1 MSGRDN
7 RKASPDND
15 FVATKGISAGSL
27 ATTTGH
33 THPPLRSK
41 PTPPT
46 GSQIIE
52 DSVCP
57 QLFADAS
64 LVVHLSEGDEARSRT
79 CSRHPLLRLLY
90 VGIALLL
97 RNVGGF
103 DRKTYRVGKLLK

>member
-1 MSGRDN
+1 MSSRDN

-15 FVATKGISAGSL
+15 LCSNQGQFNGKPCDDDG
-27 ATTTGH
+27 
-33 THPPLRSK
+33 THSPPLRSK
-41 PTPPT
+41 PTPPI
-46 GSQIIE
+46 GSEIIK
-52 DSVCP
+52 DSICP

-97 RNVGGF
+97 RNVGA
-103 DRKTYRVGKLLK
+103 